1 MLFRV
6 VRDIEPRY
14 SAEKVVHHPLGQVAL
29 SVRVSLSAEDT
40 RSLADGWCKHLLGLG
55 LGWAAAQWS
64 NEHHLNSLDCPFLAN
79 CVFLA
84 YRCSLLNVSYCLSSK
99 SSSKFNY
106 I

>member
-1 MLFRV
+1 MLFWV
-6 VRDIEPRY
+6 VGDIEPRY
-14 SAEKVVHHPLGQVAL
+14 SAEKVVHHPLEQVAL

-40 RSLADGWCKHLLGLG
+40 RSLADGWCKYLLGLG

-64 NEHHLNSLDCPFLAN
+64 NEDHVNSLDCPFLAN
-79 CVFLA
+79 CDFLA